1 MTEPVPCM
9 LAADRIATA
18 RSALKSAAFCRGF
31 QPAIADEAVTE
42 LLTDLRHFC
51 GARRIDFDRCNAAAD
66 RHFVVEM
73 KGGRA

>member
-1 MTEPVPCM
+1 MTQAQPSTPF
-9 LAADRIATA
+9 ADRITTA

-31 QPAIADEAVTE
+31 EPAIADEAVTE

-51 GARRIDFDRCNAAAD
+51 TARRIDFDRCNAAAD